1 MQHLARMD
9 CSQYQITYL
18 RLYSGFLHGCSF
30 RISEQ
35 SSDFLASGHVG
46 LYSAVDG
53 LAAEGAVFEG
63 GGALHAA
70 DQVAA
75 RQEHLKTKQRCSVII

>member
-1 MQHLARMD
+1 MD
-9 CSQYQITYL
+9 V
-18 RLYSGFLHGCSF
+18 RLGFLN
-30 RISEQ
+30 SEVTF
-35 SSDFLASGHVG
+35 FLSSGHVG

-75 RQEHLKTKQRCSVII
+75 RQEHLKARQRCSNNIKGFC